1 MSLGLKRHWCQLK
14 EGKPGQRFEDRYE
27 RKQEERDDRSP
38 IVACLQPALAL
49 MLIALGLVFCLIPGP
64 GIPLILI
71 GTMLLAERS
80 RALARILDWLEVKS
94 RRILQ
99 RGKSWW
105 RRSSP
110 FAKNALILLIS
121 GVIAGAGY
129 GAYQIVFAR

>member
-1 MSLGLKRHWCQLK
+1 MPLGLKRHWRQLK

-27 RKQEERDDRSP
+27 RKQEEREDRGL
-38 IVACLQPALAL
+38 ILACLQPALAL
-49 MLIALGLVFCLIPGP
+49 MLIGIGLVFCLIPGP

-80 RALARILDWLEVKS
+80 RTLARLLDWLEVKS
-94 RRILQ
+94 RKILQ
-99 RGKSWW
+99 RGKLWW

-110 FAKNALILLIS
+110 FAKNALILLVT